1 MKTFHVQL
9 LFKAA
14 TYSYFIYR
22 AANNNIPTKQ
32 TPFNSSGEC
41 TNEKKLRNDQSANE
55 ERETLTKRN
64 KNLLR
69 Q

>member
-1 MKTFHVQL
+1 METFHVQL

-22 AANNNIPTKQ
+22 AASNNTPTKQ
-32 TPFNSSGEC
+32 TPFNSSVEC
-41 TNEKKLRNDQSANE
+41 TNEKKLRKDWSANE

-64 KNLLR
+64 KDLLR

>member
-1 MKTFHVQL
+1 METFHVQL

-22 AANNNIPTKQ
+22 AANNNTPTKQ

-41 TNEKKLRNDQSANE
+41 TNEKKIKKGLE
-55 ERETLTKRN
+55 C
-64 KNLLR
+64 
-69 Q
+69 